1 MMDSISPH
9 KCNCGFRK
17 SGLSFIKMKDME
29 EKKQIGGDHYLK
41 CGIMPTTYIR
51 ANNLDFFE
59 GNIIKYA
66 TRHKEKGGAEDIK
79 KVIHYAEMI
88 LEDVYGYKNGEP
100 PIGLRLDTGEPVW
113 ASEVAI
119 SEEAPTALYGKPELL
134 KSGLTNREAENII
147 NK

>member
-1 MMDSISPH
+1 MARET
-9 KCNCGFRK
+9 NR
-17 SGLSFIKMKDME
+17 
-29 EKKQIGGDHYLK
+29 QVGGDHYEK

-59 GNIIKYA
+59 GNIVKYV
-66 TRHKEKGGAEDIK
+66 TRHKDKNGAEDIK

-113 ASEVAI
+113 ASEVTI
-119 SEEAPTALYGKPELL
+119 SEGAPTALHGKPELL
-134 KSGLTNREAENII
+134 KKGLTDREAENII
-147 NK
+147 SK

>member
-1 MMDSISPH
+1 MARET
-9 KCNCGFRK
+9 NR
-17 SGLSFIKMKDME
+17 
-29 EKKQIGGDHYLK
+29 QVGGDHYEK

-59 GNIIKYA
+59 GNIVKYV
-66 TRHKEKGGAEDIK
+66 TRHKDKNGAEDIK

-113 ASEVAI
+113 SENPELKTVGVPI
-119 SEEAPTALYGKPELL
+119 ALYKSEL
-134 KSGLTNREAENII
+134 KQKGLTDREADKILG
-147 NK
+147 KCD

>member
-1 MMDSISPH
+1 
-9 KCNCGFRK
+9 
-17 SGLSFIKMKDME
+17 ME

-59 GNIIKYA
+59 GNIVKYV
-66 TRHKEKGGAEDIK
+66 TRHKDKNGAEDIK

-88 LEDVYGYKNGEP
+88 LEDVYGYKYGQP
-100 PIGLRLDTGEPVW
+100 PANPYED
-113 ASEVAI
+113 SENTAWVNEL
-119 SEEAPTALYGKPELL
+119 SEEMDVWQRPALL
-134 KSGLTNREAENII
+134 KKGLTNKQVDDIL